1 MTDTSVRP
9 IPLQSSGSMDLP
21 RALEPFVEFATALRS
36 AGMAVAPEQV
46 QAFIA
51 GVGLLGPR
59 SIGDIRRAAHATFGP
74 GPDRIEAFD
83 AIFDAIFLGRALSAP
98 AMGEPEDMPQAFDAG
113 DFDLMPESPEEDPS
127 GADATTAERLFA
139 RMLGLEDDDAALRSF
154 ARAAPGTLPR
164 RRSRRSASGNGRL
177 ADPRR
182 AFRDMLRR
190 DGEISQLPT
199 RHRRTRQRRI
209 LILVDVSGSMKA
221 GTDGALRLCHALV
234 QAGER
239 VEAFTLG
246 TRLTRVTRALRQ
258 RNREQA
264 LTLASG
270 LVADWDGGTRLGE
283 ALAVF
288 LSVPRFASFA
298 RGALVIMVSDGLE
311 RGGPE
316 ALTTAM
322 TRLRGLAW
330 SVLWLSP
337 LASDPAY
344 RPETGAMRAIL
355 PLLDRLGDGSSPSS
369 LAREIL
375 AFSKGARA

>member
-1 MTDTSVRP
+1 MTDTPARHVS
-9 IPLQSSGSMDLP
+9 LKSSTSADLP
-21 RALEPFVEFATALRS
+21 RALEPFVGFAAALRG
-36 AGMAVAPEQV
+36 AGLAVAPEQV

-113 DFDLMPESPEEDPS
+113 DFELMPESPEEDPS

-139 RMLGLEDDDAALRSF
+139 RMLAPGDDETALHSF

-164 RRSRRSASGNGRL
+164 RRSRRSAPGRGRL

-234 QAGER
+234 QVGER

-246 TRLTRVTRALRQ
+246 TRLTRVTRALRH

-298 RGALVIMVSDGLE
+298 RGSLVIMVSDGLE

>member
-1 MTDTSVRP
+1 MTG
-9 IPLQSSGSMDLP
+9 QSQTQPLP
-21 RALEPFVEFATALRS
+21 RALEPFLEFAAALRA
-36 AGMAVAPEQV
+36 AGMPAAPEQA
-46 QAFIA
+46 QAFVT

-59 SIGDIRRAAHATFGP
+59 SIRDIRRAAHATFGP
-74 GPDRIEAFD
+74 GPDRAEEFD
-83 AIFDAIFLGRALSAP
+83 AIFDAVFLGHSIAAP
-98 AMGEPEDMPQAFDAG
+98 AMGEAEDLPEAFDAG
-113 DFDLMPESPEEDPS
+113 DFDLMPEGPEEDPS
-127 GADATTAERLFA
+127 GADATMAERLFA
-139 RMLGLEDDDAALRSF
+139 RLLTPGDEESALRSF
-154 ARAAPGTLPR
+154 ARVAPGALPR
-164 RRSRRSASGNGRL
+164 RRSRRTAPGKGRQ

-182 AFRDMLRR
+182 AFREMLRR
-190 DGEISQLPT
+190 DGEIMELPA

-209 LILVDVSGSMKA
+209 LVLVDVSGSMKA
-221 GTDGALRLCHALV
+221 GTDGALRLSHALM

-239 VEAFTLG
+239 VEIFTLG
-246 TRLTRVTRALRQ
+246 TRLTRVTRALRH

-283 ALAVF
+283 ALSVF

-298 RGALVIMVSDGLE
+298 RGALVIVVSDGLE

-316 ALTTAM
+316 ALTSAM
-322 TRLRGLAW
+322 HKLDGLAW

-337 LASDPAY
+337 LAADPAY

-355 PLLDRLGDGSSPSS
+355 PMIDRLGDGSNPVS

-375 AFSKGARA
+375 AFSKGVRA